1 MKTVLR
7 KISMAL
13 VGLMVTTSAAA
24 AGGRASIKSNILGT
38 VRHYM
43 VYLPDG
49 FHRETNRHY
58 PVLYLLH
65 GFTDDERSWQDK
77 GQMDR
82 VADEL
87 MATGEAQKMVIVMP
101 CAGGPDTKNV
111 WNGYFNMEGWAY
123 HDFFYQELMPTLEKK
138 YRIIG
143 DRANRAVS
151 GLSMGGGGCT
161 VYAQNHTDL
170 FSSCY
175 AMSAWLT
182 SQDTQL
188 DPNNRQTYV
197 TKAVHQNDAIKFV
210 SNATNETIQKLRT
223 VRWFIDIGD
232 DDFLFDQDIQLYQTM
247 RSKRIPCELRVRN
260 GGHTWQY
267 WNTALRTSLPFAA
280 ESFNK

>member
-1 MKTVLR
+1 MKTFITIAAIVCTAITAQA
-7 KISMAL
+7 K
-13 VGLMVTTSAAA
+13 VVTD
-24 AGGRASIKSNILGT
+24 SIKSTILGAT
-38 VRHYM
+38 VK
-43 VYLPDG
+43 VNIYLPAEFDSN
-49 FHRETNRHY
+49 TTKKY
-58 PVLYLLH
+58 PVVYLLH
-65 GFTDDERSWQDK
+65 GFTDTYSAWVDK
-77 GQMDR
+77 GHLDQ
-82 VADEL
+82 VADE
-87 MATGEAQKMVIVMP
+87 MIQKGEIPPMIIIMP
-101 CAGGPDTKNV
+101 NAGGPETRGT

-175 AMSAWLT
+175 AMSAWFT

-197 TKAVHQNDAIKFV
+197 TKAAHQNDAIKFV

>member
-1 MKTVLR
+1 M
-7 KISMAL
+7 I
-13 VGLMVTTSAAA
+13 
-24 AGGRASIKSNILGT
+24 II
-38 VRHYM
+38 
-43 VYLPDG
+43 
-49 FHRETNRHY
+49 
-58 PVLYLLH
+58 
-65 GFTDDERSWQDK
+65 
-77 GQMDR
+77 
-82 VADEL
+82 
-87 MATGEAQKMVIVMP
+87 MP
-101 CAGGPDTKNV
+101 NAGGPETRGT

-210 SNATNETIQKLRT
+210 SNATDETIQQMRT

>member
-1 MKTVLR
+1 MKTFITIAAIVCTAITAQA
-7 KISMAL
+7 K
-13 VGLMVTTSAAA
+13 VVTD
-24 AGGRASIKSNILGT
+24 SIKSTILGAT
-38 VRHYM
+38 VK
-43 VYLPDG
+43 VNIYLPAEFDSN
-49 FHRETNRHY
+49 TTKKY
-58 PVLYLLH
+58 PVVYLLH
-65 GFTDDERSWQDK
+65 GFTDTYSAWVDK
-77 GQMDR
+77 GHLDQ
-82 VADEL
+82 VADE
-87 MATGEAQKMVIVMP
+87 MIQKGEIPPMIIIMP
-101 CAGGPDTKNV
+101 NAGGPETRGT

>member
-1 MKTVLR
+1 MKTFITIAAIVCTAITAQA
-7 KISMAL
+7 K
-13 VGLMVTTSAAA
+13 VVTD
-24 AGGRASIKSNILGT
+24 SIKSTILGAT
-38 VRHYM
+38 VK
-43 VYLPDG
+43 VNIYLPAEFDSN
-49 FHRETNRHY
+49 TTKKY
-58 PVLYLLH
+58 PVVYLLH
-65 GFTDDERSWQDK
+65 GFTDTYSAWVDK
-77 GQMDR
+77 GHLDQ
-82 VADEL
+82 VADE
-87 MATGEAQKMVIVMP
+87 MIQKGEIPPMIIIMP
-101 CAGGPDTKNV
+101 NAGGPETRGT

-161 VYAQNHTDL
+161 VYAQNHTDI

>member
-1 MKTVLR
+1 MKTFITIAAIVCTAITAQA
-7 KISMAL
+7 K
-13 VGLMVTTSAAA
+13 VVTD
-24 AGGRASIKSNILGT
+24 SIKSTILGAT
-38 VRHYM
+38 VK
-43 VYLPDG
+43 VNIYLPAEFDSN
-49 FHRETNRHY
+49 TTKKY
-58 PVLYLLH
+58 PVVYLLH
-65 GFTDDERSWQDK
+65 GFTDTYSAWVDK
-77 GQMDR
+77 GHLDQ
-82 VADEL
+82 VADE
-87 MATGEAQKMVIVMP
+87 MIQKGEIPPMIIIMP
-101 CAGGPDTKNV
+101 NAGGPETRGT

-123 HDFFYQELMPTLEKK
+123 HDFFYLELMPTLEKK